1 MSHAVTYTRVSSREQ
16 LKEGFSIPAQRSLL
30 QRYAR
35 EHELT
40 IVAEFSDDETAKT
53 TGRTD
58 FTRMVGYLKAHPK
71 VRIILVE
78 KTDRLYRNLKD
89 YLTLEELGA
98 ETHFVK
104 EASIISNTSHS
115 SAKFLHGIKVLMA
128 HNYVE
133 NLSEEVKKGM
143 HEKARQ
149 GGYRTMAPVGYVN
162 TKAPEGIIPDPERA
176 PAIKELFEAAATGYF
191 SLRDLVSLAR
201 KRGLKGRMGRPLA
214 KTKVA
219 FILQSELYTGWFM
232 WGGKQYH
239 GKYEPL
245 ITQRLFDDVQDAL
258 AGRAKPRQRDHT
270 FAYTGLLRCATC
282 GGMLTGDI
290 KKERYV
296 YYACRGREGC
306 KRFYPE
312 RIFEDETIRLLR
324 SLQIDATTSEWLIN
338 ELAASYDAM
347 HDEDGTRTMQLQQ
360 RANELRAMLR
370 SAYEDKLLGN
380 IDESTW
386 REHHDAWQHDLDEIE
401 TIIRTTTLS
410 IPREEFLRR
419 VKRPFELL
427 QTAADQYVAQPPAE
441 RRRLLQILCSN
452 YTINDGTLTVSMRS
466 PFDALAKAAESGD
479 WLGGRES
486 NPDSLVQSQLS
497 YH

>member
-1 MSHAVTYTRVSSREQ
+1 MNDAVTYTRVSSKEQ

-35 EHELT
+35 EHELK

-58 FTRMVGYLKAHPK
+58 FTKLVTYLKQHKK

-98 ETHFVK
+98 EIHFVK
-104 EASIISNTSHS
+104 EASIISSTSHS

-128 HNYVE
+128 RNYIE

-149 GGYRTMAPVGYVN
+149 GGYPTMAPVGYTN
-162 TKAPEGIIPDPERA
+162 TKASVGIIPDPLRA
-176 PAIKELFEAAATGYF
+176 THIKELFEAASTGCF

-201 KRGLKGRMGRPLA
+201 RRGLTGRMGRPLG
-214 KTKVA
+214 KTKIA
-219 FILQSELYTGWFM
+219 FLLQNEVYTGWFT
-232 WGGKQYH
+232 WGGKRYQ

-245 ITQRLFDDVQDAL
+245 ITRRLFDEVQDAL
-258 AGRAKPRQRDHT
+258 AGRSKPRKREHT
-270 FAYTGLLRCATC
+270 FTYTGLLRCATC

-312 RIFEDETIRLLR
+312 RLFEDETLRLLQ
-324 SLQIDATTSEWLIN
+324 SLRIDTTLSDWLLS
-338 ELAASYDAM
+338 ELALWYDSTQG
-347 HDEDGTRTMQLQQ
+347 DDTTRTERLQQ
-360 RANELRAMLR
+360 RASELRAMMR
-370 SAYEDKLLGN
+370 SSYEDKLLGN
-380 IDESTW
+380 IDEDTW
-386 REHHDAWQHDLDEIE
+386 RSHHDAWQRDLDEID
-401 TIIRTTTLS
+401 TLITTS
-410 IPREEFLRR
+410 AISMPREEFLRR
-419 VKRPFELL
+419 ARKPLELL
-427 QTAADQYVAQPPAE
+427 QTAADQYVAQTPEE
-441 RRRLLQILCSN
+441 RRRLLQFVCSN
-452 YTINDGTLTVSMRS
+452 YTISDGTLTVSMRS

-479 WLGGRES
+479 WLGDRDS
-486 NPDSLVQSQLS
+486 NPDSAVQSRLS